1 MEIYIEYAFIE
12 NFALDSLLCYLAFK
26 FLRLPIKS
34 RFIILSGVV
43 GGIFA
48 VAYPFLSLFRST
60 KIFGDIFKFSF
71 PFLACFLG
79 FGCKIRKN
87 DVGRYEASV
96 IAYYCLSFVFA
107 GGVYAFCSLFN
118 INYAFGEGI
127 YVGVP
132 IATVSA
138 VSIFLIFGVRK
149 FVKAVYRRVSIS
161 RFIYPCKL
169 VLGGRQVRAQGYL
182 DSGNLAQ
189 KSGVPVCFL
198 SAELFFDV
206 FGARAFE
213 DGEEQ
218 LLLSTVSGE
227 KRVKLF
233 ILDELLIY
241 SERGENIIY
250 KPYCAVSP
258 ALQGKEYKILLG
270 AWAVDGLKE

>member
-12 NFALDSLLCYLAFK
+12 NFALDTLLCYLAFK
-26 FLRLPIKS
+26 LLRLTIKS
-34 RFIILSGVV
+34 SAIILSGIV
-43 GGIFA
+43 GATFA
-48 VAYPFLSLFRST
+48 VLYPFLGLFRLT
-60 KIFGDIFKFSF
+60 KIFADIFKFAF
-71 PFLACFLG
+71 PFLACFFG
-79 FGCKIRKN
+79 FGCRIRRK
-87 DVGRYEASV
+87 DIGRYEASV
-96 IAYYCLSFVFA
+96 VSYYCLSFVFA
-107 GGVYAFCSLFN
+107 GGVYAFCNVFDV
-118 INYAFGEGI
+118 NYAFGNGI

-132 IATVSA
+132 IATVCA
-138 VSIFLIFGVRK
+138 VCIFLIFLARK
-149 FVKAVYRRVSIS
+149 LVKAVYRRILIS

-169 VLGGRQVRAQGYL
+169 VLAGRQVRADGYL

-213 DGEEQ
+213 NGEEE
-218 LLLSTVSGE
+218 LCVSTISGE

-241 SERGENIIY
+241 SERGENIVY